1 MFYGKIRA
9 FPSGVF
15 AIQKK
20 EEEEED
26 VYDLREMEENAA
38 PKKRRNAR
46 TSDKKG
52 RRRRGISERSFAE
65 KNVAASEER
74 KAAAAAT
81 KRTAE
86 DFGEEGER
94 HGKEGEKERKKD
106 AIEAWEETASK
117 PGWNVEPS
125 PLSEEQVH
133 ELERY
138 FLAPKRSRMVSKYA
152 LFLVEEEEGDF
163 KSKNKAGVSFPGV
176 GPVVDAK
183 RKIFSTSL
191 SSSVFVKLFDERLYE
206 KIKVSDEQCLKKE
219 TKALAKFLSKP
230 VTTVAILPMG
240 KRITREAYKNMQ
252 KEGICVVRGYLQKNV
267 KHVSEHHHGPSARR
281 SEQTHPV

>member
-1 MFYGKIRA
+1 
-9 FPSGVF
+9 
-15 AIQKK
+15 
-20 EEEEED
+20 
-26 VYDLREMEENAA
+26 MEENAA
-38 PKKRRNAR
+38 QKRRNAR

-81 KRTAE
+81 KRAAE

-117 PGWNVEPS
+117 PGWNVESS
-125 PLSEEQVH
+125 PLSEEHVH

-138 FLAPKRSRMVSKYA
+138 FLAPKRARMVSKYA

>member
-1 MFYGKIRA
+1 MLFSRY
-9 FPSGVF
+9 
-15 AIQKK
+15 KK
-20 EEEEED
+20 RRRRRRTFD
-26 VYDLREMEENAA
+26 TTLREMEENAA
-38 PKKRRNAR
+38 QKRRNRR

-52 RRRRGISERSFAE
+52 RRRRRGISERSFAE

-74 KAAAAAT
+74 KAAAAAAT
-81 KRTAE
+81 TRTAE

-117 PGWNVEPS
+117 PGWNVESS
-125 PLSEEQVH
+125 PLSEEHVH

-252 KEGICVVRGYLQKNV
+252 KEGICVVRGYQQKNV

>member
-1 MFYGKIRA
+1 M
-9 FPSGVF
+9 S
-15 AIQKK
+15 K
-20 EEEEED
+20 EI
-26 VYDLREMEENAA
+26 MEENAQ
-38 PKKRRNAR
+38 KRWRNRR
-46 TSDKKG
+46 TPDKKG
-52 RRRRGISERSFAE
+52 RRRRGISERSFVE
-65 KNVAASEER
+65 KNVAASENRALR
-74 KAAAAAT
+74 KAAA
-81 KRTAE
+81 E
-86 DFGEEGER
+86 DGEEGER
-94 HGKEGEKERKKD
+94 DGKEEEKERKKD
-106 AIEAWEETASK
+106 AIQAWEETASK

-125 PLSEEQVH
+125 PLSEEHVH

-138 FLAPKRSRMVSKYA
+138 FLAPKRARMVSKYA

-240 KRITREAYKNMQ
+240 KRITREAYKICKRRYLRRSRVPA
-252 KEGICVVRGYLQKNV
+252 KERETR
-267 KHVSEHHHGPSARR
+267 SEHHHGPSAT

>member
-1 MFYGKIRA
+1 
-9 FPSGVF
+9 
-15 AIQKK
+15 
-20 EEEEED
+20 
-26 VYDLREMEENAA
+26 MEENAA
-38 PKKRRNAR
+38 QKRRNAR
-46 TSDKKG
+46 TSEDKKG

-74 KAAAAAT
+74 KAAAATT
-81 KRTAE
+81 KRAAE

-117 PGWNVEPS
+117 PGWNVESS
-125 PLSEEQVH
+125 PLSEEHVH

-138 FLAPKRSRMVSKYA
+138 FLAPKRARMVSKYA

>member
-38 PKKRRNAR
+38 QKRRNAR

-52 RRRRGISERSFAE
+52 RRRRGISERSFVE

-81 KRTAE
+81 KRAAE

-117 PGWNVEPS
+117 PGWNVESS
-125 PLSEEQVH
+125 PLSEEHVH

>member
-1 MFYGKIRA
+1 
-9 FPSGVF
+9 
-15 AIQKK
+15 
-20 EEEEED
+20 
-26 VYDLREMEENAA
+26 MEENAA
-38 PKKRRNAR
+38 QKRRNTR

-52 RRRRGISERSFAE
+52 RRGISERSFVE

-74 KAAAAAT
+74 KAAAAT

-94 HGKEGEKERKKD
+94 HGKEEEKERKKD

-117 PGWNVEPS
+117 PGWNVESS
-125 PLSEEQVH
+125 PLSEEHVH

-138 FLAPKRSRMVSKYA
+138 FLAPKRARMVSKYA

>member
-1 MFYGKIRA
+1 MRYKKGDDA
-9 FPSGVF
+9 FVS
-15 AIQKK
+15 K
-20 EEEEED
+20 
-26 VYDLREMEENAA
+26 EMEENA
-38 PKKRRNAR
+38 PRRNR
-46 TSDKKG
+46 TPGRVEKKG
-52 RRRRGISERSFAE
+52 GQHKKGISERSFVE
-65 KNVAASEER
+65 KNVAASERAR
-74 KAAAAAT
+74 KAT
-81 KRTAE
+81 KRV
-86 DFGEEGER
+86 GEGEGER
-94 HGKEGEKERKKD
+94 KGKEEKERKKD
-106 AIEAWEETASK
+106 AIEAWEENASK

-138 FLAPKRSRMVSKYA
+138 FLAPKRSRMVAKCA

-240 KRITREAYKNMQ
+240 ETDHK
-252 KEGICVVRGYLQKNV
+252 GGV
-267 KHVSEHHHGPSARR
+267 
-281 SEQTHPV
+281 

>member
-38 PKKRRNAR
+38 QKRRNAR

-81 KRTAE
+81 KRAAE

-117 PGWNVEPS
+117 PGWNVESS
-125 PLSEEQVH
+125 PLSEEHVH

-138 FLAPKRSRMVSKYA
+138 FLAPKRARMVSKYA

>member
-38 PKKRRNAR
+38 QKRRNAR

-81 KRTAE
+81 KRAAE

-117 PGWNVEPS
+117 PGWNVESS
-125 PLSEEQVH
+125 PLSEEHVH